1 MDSDTARW
9 TPELIPDLTGRRA
22 LVTGVTSGLGEVL
35 VATLARR
42 GAEVVMAARNVQK
55 LTAAVEDLH
64 RAVPAATVMP
74 LRLDLADQ
82 SCVRRAA
89 QEAAAYGPL
98 HLLVNNAGV
107 MAPPYQRTV
116 DGFELQMATNHLG
129 HFALTGLLLPQL
141 VASGDARVVSVSSEG
156 HRMAR
161 SAPLGDPRRQQGA
174 YRRWPV
180 YGQTKLANLLF
191 VLELDRR
198 AREAGLPLKALAAH
212 PGLSA
217 TGLMRSGHGGRRGR
231 ILDAAF
237 MAAGQPPAM
246 GALPILMAATADLA
260 ALGGCPRSSAPPGWR
275 ATTRPRV
282 VCGTSRRPPPVSST
296 RSSPQPPRVTACQR
310 RSPTTTP

>member
-1 MDSDTARW
+1 MDSDTAQW

-22 LVTGVTSGLGEVL
+22 LVTGVTSGLGEVV

-42 GAEVVMAARNVQK
+42 GAEVVMAARNVRK
-55 LTAAVEDLH
+55 LAAAVEDLH
-64 RAVPAATVMP
+64 RALPAATVRP

-82 SCVRRAA
+82 SSVRRAA

-217 TGLMRSGHGGRRGR
+217 TGLMRTGHGGRRGR

-237 MAAGQPPAM
+237 MAAGQPPEM
-246 GALPILMAATADLA
+246 SALPILMAATADLPGTTYVGP
-260 ALGGCPRSSAPPGWR
+260 GGPGGAR
-275 ATTRPRV
+275 GMPKV
-282 VCGTSRRPPPVSST
+282 VGTSRLARDNEAARRLWDVSQAAT
-296 RSSPQPPRVTACQR
+296 GVVYP
-310 RSPTTTP
+310 

>member
-1 MDSDTARW
+1 
-9 TPELIPDLTGRRA
+9 
-22 LVTGVTSGLGEVL
+22 V

-237 MAAGQPPAM
+237 MAAGQPPEM
-246 GALPILMAATADLA
+246 GALPILMAATADLPGTTYVGPGGPGGARGMPKVVGTARLARDNEA
-260 ALGGCPRSSAPPGWR
+260 ARRLWDVSQA
-275 ATTRPRV
+275 ATGV
-282 VCGTSRRPPPVSST
+282 VYP
-296 RSSPQPPRVTACQR
+296 
-310 RSPTTTP
+310 